1 MLGLLSRAT
10 ANLKNSQHPAGW
22 SPDDPAPS
30 GFSSHKSSFS
40 LPISSLA
47 TFSFRATG
55 NYSQGTIV
63 FERTEGVRRAVDP
76 PSYGEAL
83 HESGKP
89 REVGAVEV
97 QVEARTNSEG
107 LYGDSRIEPVE
118 GHERCGLSLTTPASS
133 SVSRLGATLSYH
145 IVVAI
150 PGTLTS
156 LDSLVVEATGFRV
169 VLSPSL
175 ASLPLSNLKISTT
188 DAPILLHN
196 LRAEDIKVRNAN
208 LLDPNKRELKNF
220 DDLISGSVASSSRI
234 QFECE
239 NGPISG
245 SFRSTGALIVHTTNF
260 PVKGDFHGS
269 SLRIATTN
277 SEISGM
283 FDAQRDI
290 AIQNVHGNVEGKF
303 RAPTGCEIKGQYNAI
318 NGSFEVG
325 NELKL
330 ITTVFRIDAT
340 VRLLPPPSS
349 SLSTSAHPSLP
360 VTRIAS
366 ATSSTNELPTF
377 EDAMASSA
385 SSSSF
390 GVVNVVA
397 ETTDAAIELAYEE
410 QPREVALRSLAR
422 TSGGSKVVVRHPQ
435 NWEGSFSVST
445 VLTHTAAF
453 TALSTTSPTLGTR
466 QTSFDTDSRSKV
478 AGSVKWDRGDAG
490 GANNRSVV
498 ETDGPAEIVVR

>member
-10 ANLKNSQHPAGW
+10 ANFKNSTHPAAW

-30 GFSSHKSSFS
+30 GFSSHKSSLS

-47 TFSFRATG
+47 TLSFRATG
-55 NYSQGTIV
+55 IYSQGTIV
-63 FERTEGVRRAVDP
+63 FERADGAGRAADP
-76 PSYGEAL
+76 PSYGEAV

-89 REVGAVEV
+89 REVGTV
-97 QVEARTNSEG
+97 QVHVEARTNSEG
-107 LYGDSRIEPVE
+107 LYGESRIEPVE

-150 PGTLTS
+150 PSTLTS
-156 LDSLVVEATGFRV
+156 LDTLLVEATGFRV
-169 VLSPSL
+169 ILSSSL
-175 ASLPLSNLKISTT
+175 SSFPFSTLDISTT
-188 DAPILLHN
+188 DAPVVLHD
-196 LRAEDIKVRNAN
+196 LRAENIKIRNAN

-234 QFECE
+234 QLECE

-245 SFRSTGALIVHTTNF
+245 SFRSSGAVIVHSTNF
-260 PVKGDFHGS
+260 PVKGDFHGA

-277 SEISGM
+277 SEISGT
-283 FDAQRDI
+283 FDAKRDI
-290 AIQNVHGNVEGKF
+290 AIQNVHGKVEGRF
-303 RAPTGCEIKGQYNAI
+303 RAPMGCEIKGQYNAI

-349 SLSTSAHPSLP
+349 SLNPSHPTLP

-377 EDAMASSA
+377 EDAIA
-385 SSSSF
+385 SSSSSASF
-390 GVVNVVA
+390 GVVNVLA
-397 ETTDAAIELAYEE
+397 ETTDAAIELNFE
-410 QPREVALRSLAR
+410 QHPKEVTCRSLAR
-422 TSGGSKVVVRHPQ
+422 TSGGSKVIVTHPQ
-435 NWEGSFSVST
+435 NWEGAFSAST
-445 VLTHTAAF
+445 VLAHTATF
-453 TALSTTSPTLGTR
+453 TTLSHSSPTLGAR
-466 QTSFDTDSRSKV
+466 QTSLDTDSRSRV
-478 AGSVKWDRGDAG
+478 AGSVRWERGE
-490 GANNRSVV
+490 GATGNRSVV
-498 ETDGPAEIVVR
+498 ETDGPAEVVVR